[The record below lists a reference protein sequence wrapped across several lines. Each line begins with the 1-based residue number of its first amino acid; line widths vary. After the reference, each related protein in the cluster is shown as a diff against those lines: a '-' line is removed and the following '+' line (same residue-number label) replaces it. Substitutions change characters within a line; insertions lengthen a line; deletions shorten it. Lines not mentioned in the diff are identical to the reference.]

1 MFLIPYRII
10 YQKKHPIKDKTILHP
25 IILYISFRMAEKHK
39 IVSKESLLPFVLVTA
54 LFFLWAL
61 PNNLNDI
68 LIPQFMKS
76 FELTRLQAG
85 LVQSAFY
92 LGYFLLAM
100 PAALIMDK
108 YNFKT
113 GLIIGLLLFAAG
125 CFLFWPAAGS
135 GRYGFF
141 LFALFVI
148 ASGLAFLETGSNS
161 FIAVLGDPATS
172 EHRLNFSQSFNPLGS
187 MTGVLIGTV
196 FIFSGTELSNIQT
209 EAMKSA
215 GTYKSYL
222 HEEIMRVGP
231 PYLVIGCIILL
242 LAFLIWRTKFPDEK
256 KMTDTKGND
265 KGKLKALMHYPHFLR
280 GIAAQFFYVGA
291 QVGTWSFMIQYLKDY
306 MQKSEKEAG
315 AMLFISI
322 LAFGIGRF
330 VSTALMKSIA
340 PKKLMGAYSVIN
352 VALCATSIIM
362 PGIIGGWAL
371 VASSFFM
378 SLMFPTIFALS
389 VKGLGPNTKLGGSMI
404 IMAIIG
410 GAVWT
415 PLMGFISD
423 KTHSMALAITIPLI
437 SYLFI
442 IYYSYLGSKPSGPL
456 YEAPETIATDS

>member
-1 MFLIPYRII
+1 LI
-10 YQKKHPIKDKTILHP
+10 
-25 IILYISFRMAEKHK
+25 
-39 IVSKESLLPFVLVTA
+39 TA

-76 FELTRLQAG
+76 FELNRLQAG

-92 LGYFLLAM
+92 MGYFLLAM

-108 YNFKT
+108 YNYKT
-113 GLIIGLLLFAAG
+113 GFIIGLLLFATG
-125 CFLFWPAAGS
+125 CFLFWPAASTGQ
-135 GRYGFF
+135 YGFF

-196 FIFSGTELSNIQT
+196 FIFSGTELSNIQID
-209 EAMKSA
+209 AMKSA
-215 GTYKSYL
+215 GTYSAYL
-222 HEEIMRVGP
+222 HEEIIRVGP
-231 PYLVIGCIILL
+231 PYLVIGSIILL
-242 LAFLIWRTKFPDEK
+242 WAFLIWRTKFPVEK
-256 KMTDTKGND
+256 RIKSADGND
-265 KGKLKALMHYPHFLR
+265 KGKLSALMHYPHFLR

-315 AMLFISI
+315 ALLFISI

-330 VSTALMKSIA
+330 VATALMKRFE
-340 PKKLMGAYSVIN
+340 PKKLMGAYSIFN
-352 VALCATSIIM
+352 VALCAIAIFM

-371 VASSFFM
+371 VATSFFM
-378 SLMFPTIFALS
+378 SLMFPTIFALGI
-389 VKGLGPNTKLGGSMI
+389 KGLGPNTKLGGSMI

-423 KTHSMALAITIPLI
+423 KTHSMALAITVPMI

-442 IYYSYLGSKPSGPL
+442 IYYSYVGSKPSGPL
-456 YEAPETIATDS
+456 YKAEGTNI

>member
-1 MFLIPYRII
+1 
-10 YQKKHPIKDKTILHP
+10 
-25 IILYISFRMAEKHK
+25 MAEQHK
-39 IVSKESLLPFVLVTA
+39 IVSKETLLPFVLVTA

-76 FELTRLQAG
+76 FELSRLQAG

-108 YNFKT
+108 YNYKT
-113 GLIIGLLLFAAG
+113 GLIIGLLLFATG
-125 CFLFWPAAGS
+125 CFLFWPAASAGI
-135 GRYGFF
+135 YGFF

-161 FIAVLGDPATS
+161 FIAVLGDPSTS

-196 FIFSGTELSNIQT
+196 FIFSGTELSNSQIDV
-209 EAMKSA
+209 MKQA
-215 GTYKSYL
+215 GTYKPYL
-222 HEEIMRVGP
+222 HDEIMRVGP
-231 PYLVIGCIILL
+231 PYLVIGSIILL
-242 LAFLIWRTKFPDEK
+242 LAFLIWKTKFPVEK
-256 KMTDTKGND
+256 KTSNSNGND
-265 KGKLKALMHYPHFLR
+265 KGKLSALIHYPHFLK

-291 QVGTWSFMIQYLKDY
+291 QVGTWSFMIAYLKDY
-306 MQKSEKEAG
+306 MQKSEKDAG
-315 AMLFISI
+315 AMLFIS
-322 LAFGIGRF
+322 LLSFGIGRF
-330 VSTALMKSIA
+330 VATAIMKRFE
-340 PKKLMGAYSVIN
+340 PKKLMGAYSIMN
-352 VALCATSIIM
+352 VALCATAIFF
-362 PGIIGGWAL
+362 PGFIGGWAL
-371 VASSFFM
+371 VATSFFM
-378 SLMFPTIFALS
+378 SLMFPTIFALG

-415 PLMGFISD
+415 PIMGLISD
-423 KTHSMALAITIPLI
+423 KTHSMALAMSIPLI

-456 YEAPETIATDS
+456 YDLVEKITPE

>member
-1 MFLIPYRII
+1 
-10 YQKKHPIKDKTILHP
+10 
-25 IILYISFRMAEKHK
+25 MAEKHK
-39 IVSKESLLPFVLVTA
+39 IVSKETLLPFVLVTA

-92 LGYFLLAM
+92 LGYFLFAL

-108 YNFKT
+108 YNYKT

-125 CFLFWPAAGS
+125 CFLFWPAAS
-135 GRYGFF
+135 AGRYGFF

-161 FIAVLGDPATS
+161 FIAVLGDTATS

-196 FIFSGTELSNIQT
+196 FIFSGTELSNSEIAGLKQ
-209 EAMKSA
+209 A
-215 GTYKSYL
+215 GTYNTYL
-222 HEEIMRVGP
+222 HNEIVRVGP
-231 PYLVIGCIILL
+231 PYLVIGCIILIW
-242 LAFLIWRTKFPDEK
+242 AFLIWRTKFPVEK
-256 KMTDTKGND
+256 NVPDAKGSHT
-265 KGKLKALMHYPHFLR
+265 GKLSALLGYPHFLK
-280 GIAAQFFYVGA
+280 GVVAQFFYVGA
-291 QVGTWSFMIQYLKDY
+291 QVGTWSFMIAYLKDY
-306 MQKSEKEAG
+306 MQKSDKDAG

-330 VSTALMKSIA
+330 VSTALMKRFE
-340 PKKLMGAYSVIN
+340 PKILMGTYSIIN
-352 VALCATSIIM
+352 VALCATAILI
-362 PGIIGGWAL
+362 PGFTGGWAL
-371 VASSFFM
+371 VATSFFM
-378 SLMFPTIFALS
+378 SLMFPTIFALG
-389 VKGLGPNTKLGGSMI
+389 VKGLGPNTKLGGSLI

-415 PLMGFISD
+415 PLMGLISD
-423 KTHSMALAITIPLI
+423 KTHSMAFAIIIPLV
-437 SYLFI
+437 SYVFI
-442 IYYSYLGSKPSGPL
+442 IYYSFIGSRPSGPL
-456 YEAPETIATDS
+456 FDTTEVSGLAGH